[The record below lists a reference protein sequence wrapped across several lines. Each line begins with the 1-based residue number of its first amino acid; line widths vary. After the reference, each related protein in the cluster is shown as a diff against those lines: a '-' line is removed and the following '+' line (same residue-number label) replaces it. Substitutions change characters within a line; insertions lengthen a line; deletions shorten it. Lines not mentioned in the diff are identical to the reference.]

1 MTESV
6 SHTSKQLAILNKF
19 YARLKKER
27 FINNTSSTYYGNMNQ
42 RFVIP
47 GIIITGLSSVGSFM
61 TTSDM
66 LDDNE
71 KQGFGVTVGIMT
83 AVATIIQSMS
93 ASYGFQLKKDAF
105 ATSADA
111 YDSLLT
117 KVEFEI
123 SNPNENFTEFCDD
136 LEASILKIKGDC
148 KHLPPLHVHQLWD
161 ENKHNYTQS
170 ITPVVSAS
178 NVVSDDKVVV
188 EVSGESSTDDDVQE
202 GGDSNHEMSAQ

>member
-1 MTESV
+1 
-6 SHTSKQLAILNKF
+6 
-19 YARLKKER
+19 
-27 FINNTSSTYYGNMNQ
+27 
-42 RFVIP
+42 
-47 GIIITGLSSVGSFM
+47 
-61 TTSDM
+61 
-66 LDDNE
+66 
-71 KQGFGVTVGIMT
+71 
-83 AVATIIQSMS
+83 MS

-161 ENKHNYTQS
+161 ENKHNYTQT
-170 ITPVVSAS
+170 ITPVVSSS
-178 NVVSDDKVVV
+178 NVNEQSLVV
-188 EVSGESSTDDDVQE
+188 EVSGETNTDTGGEGEGDDTK
-202 GGDSNHEMSAQ
+202 HEISAQ

>member
-1 MTESV
+1 MSETV
-6 SHTSKQLAILNKF
+6 SHSPKQLAILNKF

-136 LEASILKIKGDC
+136 LEAAILKIKGDC
-148 KHLPPLHVHQLWD
+148 KYLPPLHVHQLWD

-170 ITPVVSAS
+170 ITPVVST
-178 NVVSDDKVVV
+178 SDVTNDKVVV
-188 EVSGESSTDDDVQE
+188 EVSGESSTDDDLV
-202 GGDSNHEMSAQ
+202 DNSTHEMSAQ

>member
-6 SHTSKQLAILNKF
+6 SHSPKQLAILNKF

-170 ITPVVSAS
+170 ITPVVSTN